1 MKLKITDRKQ
11 RVTHDFR
18 KKKPEN
24 NASAHAV
31 GNVDADS
38 RAEGVSGSDSR
49 ARENRKDRD
58 HTDNTGRNRTDSA
71 GRNRTDSAGRER
83 KGGVARNE
91 NGAENRERNGHAK
104 ENRTDSAVGSAKNA
118 RSGRGGRGGKPFLRI
133 IPLGGLNEIGK
144 NMTAFEY
151 GDSIMIVDCGMSFPE
166 DEMFGIDVVIPDFGY
181 IEDNFHKVKGLVITH
196 GHEDHIG
203 GVPYLLKRVNIPVY
217 ATGLALGL
225 IKSKLDEHGLKAKL
239 KRIEAGHKLTLGDFK
254 VEAIHMTHSIADS
267 LSFAI
272 HTPLGVVYHSGDFK
286 VDYTPVGNFPID
298 LPRLAELGGKGV
310 LLMLSDSTNANRQ
323 GHTKSE
329 KHLNT
334 IMENIFRDATGRI
347 IVATFASNVHRIQTI
362 IDTAVK
368 FRRKVAL
375 SGRSMDKIM
384 NLAMEMGYVNM
395 PKDVLVDLQDARKI
409 PDKKLVIVTTGSQGE
424 PMSALTRMAMGEHR
438 QISIREG
445 DRIILSSTPIPG
457 NEKTVSNIVN
467 LLLARGADVTYSEI
481 ADIHVSG
488 HACED
493 ELKLLFSLIRPKYFM
508 PVHGEVRHLY
518 RHADIAKEMGID
530 SKDIFILENG
540 NVLELREGKVEIS
553 KERVDAEPVFVD
565 GLGVGDIGTMVLRDR
580 KLLSESGLIVVVA
593 GIDRDKGKI
602 VSGPDILT
610 RGFVYVRDNEALIAE
625 LRGVA
630 SDKFEGLRRAG
641 TRAHSAI
648 KKEITSEL
656 KRYIYKKTGRSPVIL
671 PILMD
676 D

>member
-1 MKLKITDRKQ
+1 MKLKISDRKQ

-24 NASAHAV
+24 IAEA
-31 GNVDADS
+31 
-38 RAEGVSGSDSR
+38 RAEGKGDDSPRGRESRKRREGADR
-49 ARENRKDRD
+49 AE
-58 HTDNTGRNRTDSA
+58 RNRDADA
-71 GRNRTDSAGRER
+71 GRTGNDRTRGSGTGGANGAGKEEARGSRTENPAGR
-83 KGGVARNE
+83 
-91 NGAENRERNGHAK
+91 
-104 ENRTDSAVGSAKNA
+104 
-118 RSGRGGRGGKPFLRI
+118 RSGARAGRAEKPFLKV

-151 GDSIMIVDCGMSFPE
+151 GDSIIIVDCGMSFPE
-166 DEMFGIDVVIPDFGY
+166 DEMFGIDVVIPDFAY
-181 IEDNFHKVKGLVITH
+181 IEQNSHKIKGLVITH

-203 GVPYLLKRVNIPVY
+203 GVPYLLKRVDLPVY

-225 IKSKLDEHGLKAKL
+225 FKSKLDEHGIKAKL

-298 LPRLAELGGKGV
+298 LPRLAEIGGKGV

-329 KHLNT
+329 KYLNT
-334 IMENIFRDATGRI
+334 IMENIFRDSEGRI
-347 IVATFASNVHRIQTI
+347 IVATFASNVHRVQTI

-395 PKDVLVDLQDARKI
+395 PKDVLVDLNDTQKI

-438 QISIREG
+438 QIAIRKG

-467 LLLARGADVTYSEI
+467 LLLAKGADVTYSEI

-493 ELKLLFSLIRPKYFM
+493 ELKLLLSLIRPKYFM

-530 SKDIFILENG
+530 GKDIFILENG
-540 NVLELREGKVEIS
+540 SVLEVREDRIGIA
-553 KERVDAEPVFVD
+553 KERVEADPVFVD
-565 GLGVGDIGTMVLRDR
+565 GLGVGDIGAIVLRDR
-580 KLLSESGLIVVVA
+580 KLLSESGLIIVVA
-593 GIDRDKGKI
+593 TTDPGTGYL

-610 RGFVYVRDNEALIAE
+610 RGFVYVRENEDLIDE
-625 LRGVA
+625 LRSVA
-630 SDKFEGLRRAG
+630 SDKFAELKRARVRG
-641 TRAHSAI
+641 HAAI
-648 KKEITSEL
+648 KKEITL
-656 KRYIYKKTGRSPVIL
+656 ALRQYIYKKTGRNPVIL

-676 D
+676 A

>member
-1 MKLKITDRKQ
+1 MKQKINDMKQ

-18 KKKPEN
+18 KKKEEIAAPERPLRGSRDKDGPRREQSTPARERGEN
-24 NASAHAV
+24 SASPARKRR
-31 GNVDADS
+31 GGTGDADG
-38 RAEGVSGSDSR
+38 RPSDSSSGGR
-49 ARENRKDRD
+49 RD
-58 HTDNTGRNRTDSA
+58 
-71 GRNRTDSAGRER
+71 
-83 KGGVARNE
+83 
-91 NGAENRERNGHAK
+91 
-104 ENRTDSAVGSAKNA
+104 
-118 RSGRGGRGGKPFLRI
+118 GRGRRGRPVLRV

-151 GDSIMIVDCGMSFPE
+151 GDSIIIVDCGMSFPE
-166 DEMFGIDVVIPDFGY
+166 DEMFGIDVVIPDFAY
-181 IEDNFHKVKGLVITH
+181 IEENRHKVKGLVITH

-203 GVPYLLKRVNIPVY
+203 GVPYLLKRVDVPVY

-225 IKSKLDEHGLKAKL
+225 IKSKIDEHGIKAKL

-267 LSFAI
+267 LSLAI
-272 HTPLGVVYHSGDFK
+272 QTPLGVIYHSGDFK

-310 LLMLSDSTNANRQ
+310 LLMLSDSTNANRK

-334 IMENIFRDATGRI
+334 IMENIFSESTGRI
-347 IVATFASNVHRIQTI
+347 IVATFASNVHRVQTI

-384 NLAMEMGYVNM
+384 KLAMEMGYVNM
-395 PKDVLVDLQDARKI
+395 PDGVLVDLNATQKI

-438 QISIREG
+438 QISIRKG

-467 LLLARGADVTYSEI
+467 LLLAKGAEVTYSEI

-493 ELKLLFSLIRPKYFM
+493 ELKLLLSLIRPKYFM

-518 RHADIAKEMGID
+518 RHADIAKEMGI
-530 SKDIFILENG
+530 SGKDIFILDNG
-540 NVLELREGKVEIS
+540 KVLEVSESKAEIT
-553 KERVDAEPVFVD
+553 KERIDSDPVFVD
-565 GLGVGDIGTMVLRDR
+565 GLGVGDISTVVLRDR
-580 KLLSESGLIVVVA
+580 KLLSESGLIIVVA
-593 GIDRDKGKI
+593 TTDPDTGNI
-602 VSGPDILT
+602 VSGPEIFT
-610 RGFVYVRDNEALIAE
+610 RGFVYVKENEGMIDE
-625 LRGVA
+625 LRGVV
-630 SDKFEGLRRAG
+630 SDKFAELRRSKARG
-641 TRAHSAI
+641 YSAI
-648 KKEITSEL
+648 KKEISSEL

-671 PILMD
+671 PILMEA
-676 D
+676 

>member
-1 MKLKITDRKQ
+1 MKQTTDEKKQ

-18 KKKPEN
+18 KK
-24 NASAHAV
+24 
-31 GNVDADS
+31 
-38 RAEGVSGSDSR
+38 RAESR
-49 ARENRKDRD
+49 RQPALREER
-58 HTDNTGRNRTDSA
+58 A
-71 GRNRTDSAGRER
+71 GRQPGRQEERAGRQSGKQEER
-83 KGGVARNE
+83 AGRQPGKQEERAGRQPGRQEERAGRQP
-91 NGAENRERNGHAK
+91 APRE
-104 ENRTDSAVGSAKNA
+104 E
-118 RSGRGGRGGKPFLRI
+118 RGGRRGKPVLRV

-151 GDSIMIVDCGMSFPE
+151 GDSIIIVDCGMSFPE
-166 DEMFGIDVVIPDFGY
+166 DEMFGIDVVIPDFEY
-181 IEDNFHKVKGLVITH
+181 IEANRHKIKGLVITH

-203 GVPYLLKRVNIPVY
+203 GVPYLLKRVDIPVY

-225 IKSKLDEHGLKAKL
+225 IKSKLDEHRLKAKL

-254 VEAIHMTHSIADS
+254 IEAIHMTHSIADS

-347 IVATFASNVHRIQTI
+347 IVATFASNVHRVQTI

-395 PKDVLVDLQDARKI
+395 PGDVLVDLNDAQKI

-438 QISIREG
+438 QIAIRKG
-445 DRIILSSTPIPG
+445 DKIILSSTPIPG
-457 NEKTVSNIVN
+457 NEKTVANIVN
-467 LLLARGADVTYSEI
+467 LLLAKGADVTYSEI

-493 ELKLLFSLIRPKYFM
+493 ELKLLLSLIRPKYFV

-518 RHADIAKEMGID
+518 RHAAIAEEMGIRE
-530 SKDIFILENG
+530 KDIFILENG
-540 NVLELREGKVEIS
+540 NVLELREDKVEIA
-553 KERVDAEPVFVD
+553 KERVAAEPVFVD
-565 GLGVGDIGTMVLRDR
+565 GLGVGDISTIVLRDR
-580 KLLSESGLIVVVA
+580 KLLSESGLIIVVA
-593 GIDRDKGKI
+593 TTDPDTGKI
-602 VSGPDILT
+602 ISGPDILT
-610 RGFVYVRDNEALIAE
+610 RGFVYVRENEDLIDE
-625 LRGVA
+625 LRRVV
-630 SDKFEGLRRAG
+630 SDTLAELRRAG
-641 TRAHSAI
+641 TRSYSAI

-676 D
+676 A

>member
-1 MKLKITDRKQ
+1 MKQNTTEKKQ
-11 RVTHDFR
+11 RITLDFR
-18 KKKPEN
+18 KKKPE
-24 NASAHAV
+24 SS
-31 GNVDADS
+31 GQS
-38 RAEGVSGSDSR
+38 RVKRDESSGSSR
-49 ARENRKDRD
+49 VKRDENSGPSRVKRD
-58 HTDNTGRNRTDSA
+58 EGGAQR
-71 GRNRTDSAGRER
+71 GRER
-83 KGGVARNE
+83 KRGDGGGNDRRSEMAV
-91 NGAENRERNGHAK
+91 
-104 ENRTDSAVGSAKNA
+104 DS
-118 RSGRGGRGGKPFLRI
+118 RGDQAAHRRRQSRGPVLRV

-151 GDSIMIVDCGMSFPE
+151 GESIIIVDCGMSFPE
-166 DEMFGIDVVIPDFGY
+166 DEMFGIDVVIPDFSY
-181 IEDNFHKVKGLVITH
+181 IEENRHRIKGLVITH

-203 GVPYLLKRVNIPVY
+203 GVPYLLKRVDIPVY

-298 LPRLAELGGKGV
+298 LPKLAEIGGKGV

-329 KHLNT
+329 RHLST
-334 IMENIFRDATGRI
+334 IMENIFRDTDKRI

-375 SGRSMDKIM
+375 SGRSMDKIL
-384 NLAMEMGYVNM
+384 NLAIEMGYVTI
-395 PKDVLVDLQDARKI
+395 PKGVLVDLNETQKI
-409 PDKKLVIVTTGSQGE
+409 SDKKLVIITTGSQGE
-424 PMSALTRMAMGEHR
+424 PMSALVRMATGTHR
-438 QISIREG
+438 QISIRKG
-445 DRIILSSTPIPG
+445 DKIILSSTPIPG

-467 LLLARGADVTYSEI
+467 LLLAKGADVTYSDI

-493 ELKLLFSLIRPKYFM
+493 ELKLLLSLIRPKYFM

-518 RHADIAKEMGID
+518 RHAAIAGELGIPE
-530 SKDIFILENG
+530 KNIFILENG
-540 NVLELREGKVEIS
+540 NILEVREKGPEIS
-553 KERVDAEPVFVD
+553 KEKVDAEPVFVD
-565 GLGVGDIGTMVLRDR
+565 GLGVGDISTIVLRDR
-580 KLLSESGLIVVVA
+580 KLLSESGLIIVVA
-593 GIDRDKGKI
+593 TMNPSTGKI

-610 RGFVYVRDNEALIAE
+610 RGFIYVRENEGMIDE

-630 SDKFEGLRRAG
+630 SDKFKEIHRSG
-641 TRAHSAI
+641 TRGYAAI
-648 KKEITSEL
+648 KKEITNEL
-656 KRYIYKKTGRSPVIL
+656 KRYIYKKTGRNPVIL

-676 D
+676 A

>member
-1 MKLKITDRKQ
+1 MKLKISDRKQ

-18 KKKPEN
+18 KKKPADNANARAADANARTGDHAAAEARPEN
-24 NASAHAV
+24 R
-31 GNVDADS
+31 GGDEP
-38 RAEGVSGSDSR
+38 RR
-49 ARENRKDRD
+49 RENRKDGADRTERSRTAGAD
-58 HTDNTGRNRTDSA
+58 RRRNDGAGMRGTDGAQRSGAAGARAERA
-71 GRNRTDSAGRER
+71 GRR
-83 KGGVARNE
+83 
-91 NGAENRERNGHAK
+91 
-104 ENRTDSAVGSAKNA
+104 
-118 RSGRGGRGGKPFLRI
+118 GKPFLKV

-151 GDSIMIVDCGMSFPE
+151 GDSIIIVDCGMSFPE
-166 DEMFGIDVVIPDFGY
+166 DEMFGIDVVIPDFEY
-181 IEDNFHKVKGLVITH
+181 IEENRHKVKGLIITH

-203 GVPYLLKRVNIPVY
+203 GVPYLLKRVDIPVY

-225 IKSKLDEHGLKAKL
+225 IKSKLDEHRIKAKL

-254 VEAIHMTHSIADS
+254 IEAIHMTHSIADS

-272 HTPLGVVYHSGDFK
+272 HTPLGIVYHSGDFK

-298 LPRLAELGGKGV
+298 LPKLAELGGKGV
-310 LLMLSDSTNANRQ
+310 LLMLSDSTNANRP

-334 IMENIFRDATGRI
+334 IMENLFRDSEGRI

-395 PKDVLVDLQDARKI
+395 PKDALVDLNDTQKI

-424 PMSALTRMAMGEHR
+424 PMSALTRMALGEHR
-438 QISIREG
+438 QISIRKG
-445 DRIILSSTPIPG
+445 DKIILSSTPIPG

-467 LLLARGADVTYSEI
+467 LLLAKGADVTYSDI

-493 ELKLLFSLIRPKYFM
+493 ELKLLIALIRPKYFM

-518 RHADIAKEMGID
+518 RHAAIAGEMGIKE
-530 SKDIFILENG
+530 KDVFILENG
-540 NVLELREGKVEIS
+540 NILEVREDKIGVSGEKVA
-553 KERVDAEPVFVD
+553 AEPVFVD
-565 GLGVGDIGTMVLRDR
+565 GLGVGDISTIVLRDR
-580 KLLSESGLIVVVA
+580 KLLSESGLIIVVA
-593 GIDRDKGKI
+593 TTDPDTGKI
-602 VSGPDILT
+602 ISGPDILT
-610 RGFVYVRDNEALIAE
+610 RGFVYVRENEDLIEE
-625 LRGVA
+625 LRGVV
-630 SDKFEGLRRAG
+630 SDKFAELRRAG
-641 TRAHSAI
+641 TRSYSAI
-648 KKEITSEL
+648 KKEISSEL
-656 KRYIYKKTGRSPVIL
+656 RRYIYKKTGRSPVIL

-676 D
+676 A